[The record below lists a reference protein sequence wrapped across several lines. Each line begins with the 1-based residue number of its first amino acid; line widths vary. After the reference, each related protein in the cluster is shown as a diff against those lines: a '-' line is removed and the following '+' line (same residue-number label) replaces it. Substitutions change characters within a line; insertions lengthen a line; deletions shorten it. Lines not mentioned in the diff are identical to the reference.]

1 MSKQEAIVIASR
13 ALAILMSVWALV
25 DVSYLPEYV
34 QSYVHYMYYETTTST
49 DLRYLQ
55 YMQHIHLISLA
66 FLVTR
71 LIGYSLLARWLFKGG
86 PDIAELLLPSSG
98 QDMTIRADLQ

>member
-1 MSKQEAIVIASR
+1 MSKEEAISVVSR
-13 ALAILMSVWALV
+13 ALAVLISVWALAE
-25 DVSYLPEYV
+25 VSYLPEHI

-49 DLRYLQ
+49 NLSYLR
-55 YMQHIHLISLA
+55 YMQHIHFTTLA

-86 PDIAELLLPSSG
+86 PDIAELLLPSTH
-98 QDMTIRADLQ
+98 DRAVVADSE